1 VRYLGISTGYVL
13 VTFRFHPYT
22 DYYTFTNPSFSYST
36 ITKPQT
42 SSLGT
47 NLGLKL
53 EKIRIRTT
61 TSVKYKAGIIR
72 LTHFSIIMQLSG
84 FYIQPESTQNT
95 QDPKSGSVP
104 DLDLVQLSGQ
114 DRILTPSKYTG
125 LFNLCF
131 NHQRDHRLIFNVV
144 GSPHLP

>member
-1 VRYLGISTGYVL
+1 
-13 VTFRFHPYT
+13 
-22 DYYTFTNPSFSYST
+22 
-36 ITKPQT
+36 
-42 SSLGT
+42 
-47 NLGLKL
+47 
-53 EKIRIRTT
+53 
-61 TSVKYKAGIIR
+61 
-72 LTHFSIIMQLSG
+72 MQLSG

-104 DLDLVQLSGQ
+104 DLDLVQQSGQ

-131 NHQRDHRLIFNVV
+131 NHQRDHRLILNVA